1 LIRIKG
7 GVVVGEQNCANIEWH
22 NECLLLGLDSQH
34 QARMPIE
41 PLPTEALYRRCDPS
55 QLAFETTAELEELTD
70 LPGQARAIDAVRFG
84 IGIKRQGYNLFV
96 LGNPGSGKH
105 GMTREFLK
113 RAAASGPTPLD
124 LCYVNNFEDPQRP
137 VALRVPAG
145 IAAKLRT
152 DMAELVRDLKSAIP
166 SLFESE
172 DYRNRRRVIEEE
184 FKHRQE
190 AAFEQLQESG
200 KSKNLVLVRT
210 PVGFAV
216 APVRDGAVISPED
229 FQKLPEAEQQQT
241 QADIEE
247 LQAALEQTIRQM
259 PKWDKERRERIREL
273 NREVTMFAVG
283 HVMDELRAKYRD
295 FADIAAHLNA
305 VEKDIIDHVD
315 AFLATPAERPPA
327 PAEGAPARLADG
339 DRFRRY
345 QVNVLVDSSTVVG
358 APVVYEDNPTYMNLV
373 GAVEHLA
380 EMGTLV
386 TDFGLIRSGALH
398 RANGGYLLLDAHKLL
413 MQPFAWEA
421 LKRALRSKEIRIETP
436 AQMLSLVSTV
446 TLTPQPVPLEVKV
459 VLVAERWLYY
469 LLSQY
474 DFEFHELFKVAV
486 DFEDDMQWSAEATAT
501 YARLI
506 ATMVKREALKP
517 LDRGAV
523 ARAIEHSARLA
534 DDAAKLSMQ
543 IGDLADVLREADY
556 WAGEAGRA
564 AIHAEDVQLAIDARR
579 KRSDRVRERSQEMIQ
594 RGLILIDTEGAKV
607 GQVNGLSVL
616 ALGSL
621 AFGKPSRITAK
632 VRLGRG
638 EVVDIERQVELGG
651 PIHSKGVMILS
662 AFLAARYA
670 REHPLSLW
678 ASLVFEQSY
687 GGVEGDSASS
697 AELYALLSALA
708 DLPIKQSFAV
718 TGSVNQHGDVQV
730 IGGVNEKI
738 EGFYDTCAARGLN
751 GEQGVLIPAGNVT
764 HLMLRRDVVDA
775 AAAGRF
781 RIYPVRT
788 IDEGVELLTGVT
800 AGARDGDGSFP
811 QGTLNRRVEDRLI
824 ALAEQRRR
832 FGTAGGGEAS

>member
-1 LIRIKG
+1 
-7 GVVVGEQNCANIEWH
+7 
-22 NECLLLGLDSQH
+22 
-34 QARMPIE
+34 MPIE
-41 PLPTEALYRRCDPS
+41 PLPIESLYRRCDPS
-55 QLAFETTAELEELTD
+55 QLAFETTADLGELTD
-70 LPGQARAIDAVRFG
+70 LPGQTRAIDAVRFG

-105 GMTREFLK
+105 AMMGEFLK
-113 RAAASGPTPLD
+113 RTAVSGPAPLD
-124 LCYVNNFEDPQRP
+124 LCYINNFEDPQRP
-137 VALRVPAG
+137 LALRVPAG
-145 IAAKLRT
+145 TAAKLRA
-152 DMAELVRDLKSAIP
+152 DMTELVRDLKSAIP
-166 SLFESE
+166 SLFESD
-172 DYRNRRRVIEEE
+172 DYRNRRQVIDEE
-184 FKHRQE
+184 FKTRQE
-190 AAFEQLQESG
+190 AAFEQLQERG
-200 KSKNLVLVRT
+200 KTKNLVLVRT
-210 PVGFAV
+210 PAGFAV

-229 FQKLPEAEQQQT
+229 FQKLPEAEQRQT
-241 QADIEE
+241 QADIEV
-247 LQAALEQTIRQM
+247 LQATLEQTIRQM
-259 PKWDKERRERIREL
+259 PKWDKERRERMREL

-295 FADIAAHLNA
+295 LPDITAYLNA
-305 VEKDIIDHVD
+305 VEKDVIEHVD
-315 AFLATPAERPPA
+315 AFLATAAEKSQA
-327 PAEGAPARLADG
+327 AAEGAPTRLADG

-345 QVNVLVDSSTVVG
+345 QVNALVDSSAIVG
-358 APVVYEDNPTYMNLV
+358 APVVYENNPTYMNLI
-373 GAVEHLA
+373 GAVEHMA
-380 EMGTLV
+380 EMGTFV
-386 TDFGLIRSGALH
+386 TDFGLIKGGALH

-421 LKRALRSKEIRIETP
+421 LKRALHSKEIRIETP

-446 TLTPQPVPLEVKV
+446 TLTPQPVPLDVKV
-459 VLVAERWLYY
+459 VLLGDRWLYY
-469 LLSQY
+469 LLSQH

-486 DFEDDMQWSAEATAT
+486 DFEDDMPWNAEATAA
-501 YARLI
+501 YARLF
-506 ATMVKREALKP
+506 ATMVRREALKP

-534 DDAAKLSMQ
+534 EDSAKLSMQ
-543 IGDLADVLREADY
+543 IGYLADVLREADY

-564 AIHAEDVQLAIDARR
+564 VIDARDVQLAIDAQR

-594 RGLILIDTEGAKV
+594 RGLILIDTDGAKV

-616 ALGSL
+616 SVGSL

-708 DLPIKQSFAV
+708 ELPIKQSFAV

-738 EGFYDTCAARGLN
+738 EGFFDTCAARGLN
-751 GEQGVLIPAGNVT
+751 GEQGVLMPAGNVT
-764 HLMLRRDVVDA
+764 HLMLRRDVVAA

-788 IDEGVELLTGVT
+788 IDEGIELLTGVT
-800 AGARDGDGSFP
+800 AGARDGDGRFP
-811 QGTLNRRVEDRLI
+811 EGTVNRRVEDRLI

-832 FGTAGGGEAS
+832 FGAGSGGEPS